1 VGAVAA
7 GVGAPQIADAAVL
20 VTPVDIDLPAD
31 TMDYQID
38 LNGDATNE
46 FDIQVYET
54 VTKVADLAATTSLVT
69 HPDNNRTAN
78 LPAGSLIGPAST
90 FSAAGMAP
98 SGGDQLNGVDAGN
111 PVGNFQVSDGP
122 GFIGVRFQAGGNTHY
137 GFVGYQGTGA
147 ENSASGRIFAL
158 GYESTPNTAIAAIP
172 EPASLCLLAAG
183 AAGLSLY
190 RRRRFD

>member
-1 VGAVAA
+1 VAT
-7 GVGAPQIADAAVL
+7 GVGGTQAADAAVI

-31 TMDYQID
+31 TMDQTLD
-38 LNGDATNE
+38 LNGDATSE
-46 FDIQVYET
+46 FDIQVFEGL
-54 VTKVADLAATTSLVT
+54 TKVADLAATTALVAD
-69 HPDNNRTAN
+69 PINNRTAN
-78 LPAGSLIGPAST
+78 LPAGSLIGPGST
-90 FSAAGMAP
+90 FADAGAVP
-98 SGGDQLNGVDAGN
+98 SGGDQLNGLDAGN

-158 GYESTPNTAIAAIP
+158 GYESTPDTAIATVP

-190 RRRRFD
+190 RRRRIE